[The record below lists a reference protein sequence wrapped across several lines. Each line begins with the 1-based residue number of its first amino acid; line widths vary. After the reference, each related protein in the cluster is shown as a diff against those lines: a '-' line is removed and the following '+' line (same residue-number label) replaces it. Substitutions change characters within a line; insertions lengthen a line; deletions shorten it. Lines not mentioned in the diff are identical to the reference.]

1 MLMKQAV
8 WTGDRQV
15 EIRQVPMPQVNGSP
29 IIRVTDVGIC
39 GSDVHFWEEG
49 SQHLGVHAG
58 HEYSGVIYDPGTS
71 GLKKGDR
78 VVGYT
83 QNPKNEPCGRCPH
96 CLRGDFAHCE
106 NRIVKIGIGSEPEHP
121 GAFAEYVS
129 WFPSGVFLRPD
140 SVSNE
145 EAALIEPAAV
155 ALHAMSLSEMKPG
168 ANILI
173 LGGGIIGQCVA
184 EWARMYGAG
193 TIVLTETN
201 PKKISFI
208 RNAGIVDHVLNG
220 LDPDVETQINALLP
234 GGMDLFFDC
243 VALESPFNMA
253 IRNLKRGGTGVLV
266 GVSMHPVSF
275 DYYSTVVYQK
285 RLQGS
290 KGHVP
295 ADFQAV
301 LAALTHGTIHLE
313 KYITRRIRLDDLQQ
327 GFERI
332 REQGDDV
339 KVLVKCSDPE
349 SACGIDPE

>member
-106 NRIVKIGIGSEPEHP
+106 NRIVKSGIGSEPEHP

-129 WFPSGVFLRPD
+129 WFPSGVFLLPD

>member
-83 QNPKNEPCGRCPH
+83 QNPKNESCGRCPH

-129 WFPSGVFLRPD
+129 WFPSGVFLLPD

>member
-8 WTGDRQV
+8 WVGDRKV
-15 EIRQVPMPQVNGSP
+15 EIRQVPMPEVNGSP

-58 HEYSGVIYDPGTS
+58 HEYSGIIYDPGS
-71 GLKKGDR
+71 SSFQKGDR

-83 QNPKNEPCGRCPH
+83 QNPKNEPCGRCPN
-96 CLRGDFAHCE
+96 CLVGDFDRCT
-106 NRIVKIGIGSEPEHP
+106 NRTVKIGIGSELEHP

-129 WFPSGVFLRPD
+129 WFPSGMFLLPD

-155 ALHAMSLSEMKPG
+155 ALHAMSLSEIKPG

-184 EWARMYGAG
+184 EWARMYGAS

-201 PKKISFI
+201 KKKIEFI
-208 RNAGIVDHVLNG
+208 RNIGIVDHVLNG
-220 LDPDVETQINALLP
+220 RDPEVEKQINALLP
-234 GGMDLFFDC
+234 HGMDMFFDC
-243 VALESPFNMA
+243 VAVEGPFNMA

-295 ADFQAV
+295 TDFQAV
-301 LAALTHGTIHLE
+301 FAALTHHTIDLK
-313 KYITRRIRLDDLQQ
+313 KYITRRIRLSDLQQ
-327 GFERI
+327 GLEQI
-332 REQGDDV
+332 RDQGDDV
-339 KVLVKCSDPE
+339 KVLVKCMEP
-349 SACGIDPE
+349 